1 MRHRPSALVGAPLAY
16 LWEGWG
22 AAVGLFL
29 LLAAWQAG
37 HDAYGSFILPSP
49 QESFAALG
57 RMIED
62 GRATPAAAL
71 TAVRASFGF
80 LLAGAVG
87 SVLGIA
93 AGLSMATARAVRPV
107 VTVLLGIPPIAWIVL
122 ALLWFGTGGMAPV
135 FTVVVAAFPIA
146 FAGAVEGARTLDRG
160 LEDMARSFGASGWMM
175 LWDVHVPHI
184 LSYLFPAWVTALGTA
199 WKVAVMAELLGS
211 EDGIGAGLA
220 AARTN
225 LDTAEAMGWIVAVVV
240 MLLAVEYLLLH
251 PVKRRVERWRQPAG
265 RPAAMGRP

>member
-1 MRHRPSALVGAPLAY
+1 MHLRPQALTAAPLAY

-29 LLAAWQAG
+29 LLAAWQAC
-37 HDAYGSFILPSP
+37 HEAYGSFVLPSP
-49 QESFAALG
+49 LESFAGLW

-62 GRATPAAAL
+62 GRAPPAASL
-71 TAVRASFGF
+71 TAARAVLGF
-80 LLAGAVG
+80 LAAGLLG

-93 AGLSMATARAVRPV
+93 AGLSMAAARAVRPV

-122 ALLWFGTGGMAPV
+122 ALLWFGTGGLAPV

-146 FAGAVEGARTLDRG
+146 FAGAVEGTRTLDRG
-160 LEDMARSFGASGWMM
+160 LEGMARSFGASGWMM

-184 LSYLFPAWVTALGTA
+184 LSYLFPAWVSALGTA
-199 WKVAVMAELLGS
+199 WKVTVMAELLGAD
-211 EDGIGAGLA
+211 DGIGAGLA
-220 AARTN
+220 VARTN

-251 PVKRRVERWRQPAG
+251 PIKRRVERWREQPAG
-265 RPAAMGRP
+265 APMRGP